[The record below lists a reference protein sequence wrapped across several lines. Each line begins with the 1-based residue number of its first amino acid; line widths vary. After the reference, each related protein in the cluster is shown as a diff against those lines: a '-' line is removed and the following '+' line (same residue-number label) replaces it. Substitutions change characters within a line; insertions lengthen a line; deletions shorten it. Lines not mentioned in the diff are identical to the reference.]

1 MNKTLLTGL
10 LCCTLTTQSFAGQP
24 LEGFTYASV
33 SAPAGNEWE
42 SPENLALNKEQ
53 PHAYFFSFQNLESA
67 RKVLPENSKFWQ
79 SLDGDWKFHWASNP
93 DARPKDFYQTDFD
106 VTSWD
111 VIPVPSSWNIY
122 GIQKD
127 GSRKYGTPI
136 YVNQPVIFQ
145 HSVIQKYH
153 NRCSGYY
160 LLKQKTFHL

>member
-127 GSRKYGTPI
+127 GSRKYAYLCQST
-136 YVNQPVIFQ
+136 
-145 HSVIQKYH
+145 
-153 NRCSGYY
+153 GY
-160 LLKQKTFHL
+160 FPA